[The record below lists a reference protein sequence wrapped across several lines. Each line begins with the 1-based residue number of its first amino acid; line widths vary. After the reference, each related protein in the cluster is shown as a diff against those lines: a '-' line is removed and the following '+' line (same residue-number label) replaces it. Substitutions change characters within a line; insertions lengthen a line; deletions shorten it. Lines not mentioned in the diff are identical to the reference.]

1 MARVADGDKSASNSP
16 AAEAE
21 GGETAVGGGLARAV
35 LSPASHVRR
44 EVLGGHVLAHLC
56 GGRLGGG
63 QHHDPLLV
71 LRRQEGRDDR
81 PGPKDG
87 AGARQ
92 SSCGRRVAAAGKDGP
107 HRAKQARYVDDEDLL
122 NHRGEEAAARLL
134 HRGEVLVEDG
144 SRPGPERE
152 EAGRAGEVVHH
163 RPEANLAVTLR
174 VPLALQPA
182 PLRHVQHVPREVGRR
197 DERRLPPI
205 RVALAVAELIA
216 ADHGQRAGLGRCG
229 RRGRRRLERCRRKD
243 GYYGHDVTVVR
254 KILNGKLL

>member
-81 PGPKDG
+81 
-87 AGARQ
+87 
-92 SSCGRRVAAAGKDGP
+92 P

-243 GYYGHDVTVVR
+243 GYYGHDITVVR

>member
-1 MARVADGDKSASNSP
+1 MARVADGDKSASNSS

-107 HRAKQARYVDDEDLL
+107 HRAKQARYVDDEELL
-122 NHRGEEAAARLL
+122 HHRREEAAARLL
-134 HRGEVLVEDG
+134 HRGEV
-144 SRPGPERE
+144 P
-152 EAGRAGEVVHH
+152 AAKGRA
-163 RPEANLAVTLR
+163 
-174 VPLALQPA
+174 
-182 PLRHVQHVPREVGRR
+182 
-197 DERRLPPI
+197 
-205 RVALAVAELIA
+205 
-216 ADHGQRAGLGRCG
+216 RAGGARDRQ
-229 RRGRRRLERCRRKD
+229 RRGRGACGEEAARRGGGEARRRRPHAHLLKTDRARDQSEKKPDGQERSCTIDQRP
-243 GYYGHDVTVVR
+243 
-254 KILNGKLL
+254 ISP